1 MAHLYKS
8 IQIFPTLRLRAHVKV
23 EGSIDPTIESA
34 SCSKVQIHFLSPNGP
49 FDTVVLLRLWV
60 DEILIEGHT
69 VSMATQMESPGF

>member
-49 FDTVVLLRLWV
+49 FDTGSVAKAFKLELV
-60 DEILIEGHT
+60 G
-69 VSMATQMESPGF
+69 GFNPFEK